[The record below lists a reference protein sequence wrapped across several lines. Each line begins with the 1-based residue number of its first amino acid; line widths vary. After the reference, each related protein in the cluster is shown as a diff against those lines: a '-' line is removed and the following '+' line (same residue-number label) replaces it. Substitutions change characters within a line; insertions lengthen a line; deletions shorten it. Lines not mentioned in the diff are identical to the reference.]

1 MRIFL
6 TESEV
11 IDLVL
16 NDMDL
21 IPNLIYNEVLDM
33 YEDIEEVSLRK
44 NKSLPQPSDYTKIAP
59 TLEED
64 LPC

>member
-1 MRIFL
+1 MKIFL

-11 IDLVL
+11 IELVL
-16 NDMDL
+16 NDIDL

-33 YEDIEEVSLRK
+33 YEDIEEVSLRMH
-44 NKSLPQPSDYTKIAP
+44 LPQPEDYTNNKI

-64 LPC
+64 LP